1 MKAHPVKRYFWLV
14 DTIYRNGP
22 ISFAEVAR
30 RWQQSALFEGNELA
44 IRTFHNHREAIEEL
58 FLIRIE
64 CDDRSNKYY
73 IEDKEGLKSGSASAW
88 LLNTFSIS
96 NILSEAQ
103 SLGSRVQ
110 VEDIPSSGRYLS
122 DILAAMRENRCIT
135 ILYHPFSA
143 IEPFELTLQPLITK
157 LIDRRWYLYASKPND
172 PKVKLY
178 ALDRFEGCSVLDKR
192 FDYPTDFDAESY
204 TKDVVG
210 VAIYDRVKPE
220 KIRIRTNRRHA
231 KYMESLP
238 LHHSQTKIAESEKH
252 IDFEY
257 FVSPT
262 PELYNKLLAYGRDI
276 EVLSPAK
283 VRSEMYS
290 LTTSMANLYSH
301 KMESSKVG
309 RAVRSAARVFPN
321 AKAKEVAQSLEM
333 MHDTL
338 FVERLE
344 ACILY
349 LEAVIGWEYAKSLK
363 LDDTETLAL
372 FESGDTDGVFIY
384 ESHQVRDKLRQGVK
398 SIDDLVEVNI
408 AHHHPKALPKPYSY
422 ALVQALVSYFGGFI
436 KCHYPREFKIFFE

>member
-1 MKAHPVKRYFWLV
+1 
-14 DTIYRNGP
+14 
-22 ISFAEVAR
+22 
-30 RWQQSALFEGNELA
+30 
-44 IRTFHNHREAIEEL
+44 
-58 FLIRIE
+58 
-64 CDDRSNKYY
+64 
-73 IEDKEGLKSGSASAW
+73 
-88 LLNTFSIS
+88 
-96 NILSEAQ
+96 
-103 SLGSRVQ
+103 
-110 VEDIPSSGRYLS
+110 
-122 DILAAMRENRCIT
+122 
-135 ILYHPFSA
+135 
-143 IEPFELTLQPLITK
+143 
-157 LIDRRWYLYASKPND
+157 
-172 PKVKLY
+172 
-178 ALDRFEGCSVLDKR
+178 
-192 FDYPTDFDAESY
+192 
-204 TKDVVG
+204 
-210 VAIYDRVKPE
+210 
-220 KIRIRTNRRHA
+220 
-231 KYMESLP
+231 
-238 LHHSQTKIAESEKH
+238 
-252 IDFEY
+252 
-257 FVSPT
+257 
-262 PELYNKLLAYGRDI
+262 
-276 EVLSPAK
+276 
-283 VRSEMYS
+283 MYS

-309 RAVRSAARVFPN
+309 RAVRSAARVFPY